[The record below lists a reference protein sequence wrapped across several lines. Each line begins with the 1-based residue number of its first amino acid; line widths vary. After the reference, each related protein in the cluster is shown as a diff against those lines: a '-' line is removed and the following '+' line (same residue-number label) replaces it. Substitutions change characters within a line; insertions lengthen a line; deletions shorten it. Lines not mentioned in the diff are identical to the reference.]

1 LTPEP
6 ATSRPMDEAALNS
19 EPGIARNYAPLVVG
33 AILLQ
38 GCALT
43 ASTRVPQSPVLSND
57 VSTPTIIEVAPAVR
71 PVRSVIGTASWYGP
85 GFRGKKTASGTIF
98 DDAKFTA
105 AHKTLPLGT
114 RVRVTNLVNGKSV
127 EVDINDRGP
136 FVEDRVIDLSQAAA
150 HALGMRDRG
159 VAPVRLDLVDRPIEQ
174 MRN

>member
-1 LTPEP
+1 
-6 ATSRPMDEAALNS
+6 MDEAGLNFQ
-19 EPGIARNYAPLVVG
+19 PGVARNYAPLFLG
-33 AILLQ
+33 AMLLH
-38 GCALT
+38 GCAFS
-43 ASTRVPQSPVLSND
+43 ASTRVQNSPVLSTD
-57 VSTPTIIEVAPAVR
+57 VSAPTSIEVAPAVR
-71 PVRSVIGTASWYGP
+71 PARSVVGTASWYGP

-114 RVRVTNLVNGKSV
+114 RVRVTNLANGKSV

-136 FVEDRVIDLSQAAA
+136 FIEDRVIDLSQAAA

-159 VAPVRLDLVDRPIEQ
+159 IARVRLDLLDHPIEE